1 MKLTGQGV
9 QFNNWKQETF
19 LKVLLNGFDVAWEGR
34 GRTKPSDAV
43 IHRPPMWPVPQKRW
57 SRPVPAVQG
66 AVEDEALR
74 SMLHAFCFCVVLPG
88 RKVAEK
94 NKKLSNNVKI
104 PNTIRWMSSHLR
116 ARNQNPSVIL
126 GVSEAQVVCEPR
138 EMTAKL
144 GDEWKCEEESKSR
157 VGKGRRGKKVRET
170 CFSPF
175 YSPNPISYSLRNFHV
190 HKCGI
195 T

>member
-1 MKLTGQGV
+1 M
-9 QFNNWKQETF
+9 
-19 LKVLLNGFDVAWEGR
+19 
-34 GRTKPSDAV
+34 S
-43 IHRPPMWPVPQKRW
+43 
-57 SRPVPAVQG
+57 AVQG

-126 GVSEAQVVCEPR
+126 GVSEAQLVCEPW
-138 EMTAKL
+138 EMIAKL
-144 GDEWKCEEESKSR
+144 GDE
-157 VGKGRRGKKVRET
+157 
-170 CFSPF
+170 
-175 YSPNPISYSLRNFHV
+175 
-190 HKCGI
+190 
-195 T
+195 

>member
-1 MKLTGQGV
+1 M
-9 QFNNWKQETF
+9 
-19 LKVLLNGFDVAWEGR
+19 
-34 GRTKPSDAV
+34 
-43 IHRPPMWPVPQKRW
+43 
-57 SRPVPAVQG
+57 PAVQG

-74 SMLHAFCFCVVLPG
+74 SMLQAFCFCVVLPG

-126 GVSEAQVVCEPR
+126 GVSEAQVVCEPQ

-144 GDEWKCEEESKSR
+144 GDE
-157 VGKGRRGKKVRET
+157 
-170 CFSPF
+170 
-175 YSPNPISYSLRNFHV
+175 
-190 HKCGI
+190 
-195 T
+195 